1 MVFRYP
7 DVKNLSM
14 FYLGF
19 VTTSAV
25 LIFRFWYYRM
35 DKDQFERKQEYEK
48 REKKETAEGKSLR
61 DTDYYE
67 FEGKYNFA
75 ILSRNTPSQCK
86 KVLCFSVKQLL
97 LW

>member
-7 DVKNLSM
+7 DFKNLSM
-14 FYLGF
+14 FYLEF

-48 REKKETAEGKSLR
+48 REKKETTKGKSLR

-67 FEGKYNFA
+67 FEGKYNLS
-75 ILSRNTPSQCK
+75 ILSRKIPSQCK

>member
-25 LIFRFWYYRM
+25 LIFWIWYYRM
-35 DKDQFERKQEYEK
+35 DKDQFERKQEYKK
-48 REKKETAEGKSLR
+48 RESLR

-67 FEGKYNFA
+67 FEGKYNLA
-75 ILSRNTPSQCK
+75 ILSK
-86 KVLCFSVKQLL
+86 KYHVFP
-97 LW
+97 

>member
-14 FYLGF
+14 FYLCF

-35 DKDQFERKQEYEK
+35 DKDQFERKQEYKK

-67 FEGKYNFA
+67 FEGKYNLA
-75 ILSRNTPSQCK
+75 IL
-86 KVLCFSVKQLL
+86 
-97 LW
+97 